1 MKRSERMSRLHKVNL
16 LQEQRAAALHASAR
30 ERQQLLQ
37 TQLNKLEAYWHEY
50 SARLETLKTSTTC
63 ARELQE
69 HHQFL
74 GRLDEAIAQQ
84 RAELA
89 KGEEALQQSHQDLVD
104 SSVEAKKIEKT
115 ATSLREQEQASEQK
129 KLQKEIDEL
138 YANNF

>member
-16 LQEQRAAALHASAR
+16 LQEQRAAAFHASAR
-30 ERQQLLQ
+30 ERQQLLEA
-37 TQLNKLEAYWHEY
+37 QLNKLEEYWQEY
-50 SARLETLKTSTTC
+50 SIRLETLKTSTTC

-69 HHQFL
+69 HHHFL
-74 GRLDEAIAQQ
+74 GKLDEAIAQQ

-89 KGEEALQQSHQDLVD
+89 NAEEALQQSHQVLVD
-104 SSVEAKKIEKT
+104 SSVEAKKIEKA
-115 ATSLREQEQASEQK
+115 ATSLRDQELALEQK